1 MKGSWFRF
9 LFEELILLN
18 AAELLGSFSSVSLT
32 GA

>member
-1 MKGSWFRF
+1 MKWSWFRF

-18 AAELLGSFSSVSLT
+18 AAEPLGSFSSVSLA